1 MRCLYDTYGFYI
13 LLFEPAESVS
23 RGWTLENTTIGPF
36 CMRTAVLLTGSYIA
50 DREAHVLQWVKVAY
64 QREVHEVELFSLG
77 NAQELAIGRG
87 HQHAYCLPEFAPR
100 VDLFLRYGEVFP
112 DAK

>member
-1 MRCLYDTYGFYI
+1 
-13 LLFEPAESVS
+13 
-23 RGWTLENTTIGPF
+23 
-36 CMRTAVLLTGSYIA
+36 MRTDVLLTGSYIA
-50 DREAHVLQWVKVAY
+50 YREAHVLQWVKVAY
-64 QREVHEVELFSLG
+64 QREVHQVELLSLR